1 MSWKVPIC
9 YIKGD
14 LSILKWYSSG
24 PNTHVVPNKHVGW
37 TVSTRLI
44 SVWSWLIMWGGYLS
58 TEISKSWYIIG
69 FFLRINKNEWNSYNG
84 FAIDKKKVLLTDR
97 LMKCNLSTLANFE
110 PSLKFSSK
118 INKHVVPN
126 KSMLGGFCLWNK

>member
-1 MSWKVPIC
+1 
-9 YIKGD
+9 
-14 LSILKWYSSG
+14 
-24 PNTHVVPNKHVGW
+24 
-37 TVSTRLI
+37 
-44 SVWSWLIMWGGYLS
+44 MWGGYLS
-58 TEISKSWYIIG
+58 TEISKSRYIIG

-97 LMKCNLSTLANFE
+97 LMKCNLSTLANLE

-126 KSMLGGFCLWNK
+126 KSMLGGTFLENK